1 MKMDNLQDLLLH
13 EVKDLY
19 NVEKTLIRA
28 LEKMS
33 KKATNEDLKQAFL
46 EHRDQTETHVERL
59 EQVFTELDRKP
70 SSQKCKGIA
79 GIVEEAEEIMKEIE
93 DTEVLDAAL
102 ITAAQRAEHYE
113 MAAYGGARTYARM
126 LGLDAAA
133 DLLQTTLD
141 EEGDA
146 DKKLTEIALARVN
159 EEAMKE

>member
-1 MKMDNLQDLLLH
+1 MDNLQDLLLH

-59 EQVFTELDRKP
+59 EQVFAELDRKP

-113 MAAYGGARTYARM
+113 MAAYGGARTYAQM

-133 DLLQTTLD
+133 ELLQTTLD

-159 EEAMKE
+159 EEAMRE

>member
-59 EQVFTELDRKP
+59 EQVFAELDRKP

-113 MAAYGGARTYARM
+113 MAAYGGARTYAQM

-133 DLLQTTLD
+133 ELLQTTLD

-159 EEAMKE
+159 EEAMNE